1 MALNIRGATSMDKE
15 RLVRDIYHK
24 GVILCKPDTPLQEVV
39 RVMADTE
46 IHAVIVTER
55 EEAPPVGVISHTDA
69 IARYGEDLTVIQARD
84 VMTPR
89 VVSVS
94 EDVTLEEAARKL
106 LESNIHRLLVVGTDG
121 RPLGILSTTD
131 FIREM
136 RGTRWVWYL
145 D

>member
-1 MALNIRGATSMDKE
+1 MDKE

-46 IHAVIVTER
+46 IHAVMVAER
-55 EEAPPVGVISHTDA
+55 EGEPPVGVVSHTDV
-69 IARYGEDLTVIQARD
+69 IAHYGQDLTTIQARD
-84 VMTPR
+84 VMTSKVISIPENAT
-89 VVSVS
+89 VG
-94 EDVTLEEAARKL
+94 EAAERL
-106 LESNIHRLLVVGTDG
+106 LESNIHRLLVVSETSK
-121 RPLGILSTTD
+121 PLGILSTTD
-131 FIREM
+131 IVREI

>member
-1 MALNIRGATSMDKE
+1 MSMDKG

-55 EEAPPVGVISHTDA
+55 EEGPPVGVVSHTDA

-89 VVSVS
+89 VISVS
-94 EDVTLEEAARKL
+94 EDVTLEEASRKL

-121 RPLGILSTTD
+121 QPLGILSTTD

>member
-1 MALNIRGATSMDKE
+1 MTLMDKE

-46 IHAVIVTER
+46 IHAVMVAER
-55 EEAPPVGVISHTDA
+55 EGEPPVGVVSHTDA
-69 IARYGEDLTVIQARD
+69 IVHYGENLTAIQARD
-84 VMTPR
+84 VMTSD
-89 VVSVS
+89 VISVL
-94 EDVTLEEAARKL
+94 EDVTVGEAARKL
-106 LESNIHRLLVVGTDG
+106 LGSHIHRLLVVSEEGS
-121 RPLGILSTTD
+121 PLGILSTTD
-131 FIREM
+131 IIREM